1 LSRCLPPPSLPG
13 RCNSPSM
20 RVLFGAAVVAAAAAA
35 ALPPLLLLLPAVLVA
50 AKHDRAA
57 RAATASGAPR
67 SSDDDGAE
75 EEEQQLK
82 RAAAAAAAAAA
93 AGGRRPWEAPARR
106 RPPTYAPLLL
116 TPLASPPLNLWPV
129 LVFHCTALAFASL
142 AAAATDRS
150 PWLNSEVCWPSC
162 WYGQADPSGHGLRAR
177 AMAAASRPASPNKKN
192 SQGWHQRADPVW
204 WQPPAALRR
213 HGPRAPQQPA

>member
-1 LSRCLPPPSLPG
+1 
-13 RCNSPSM
+13 
-20 RVLFGAAVVAAAAAA
+20 
-35 ALPPLLLLLPAVLVA
+35 
-50 AKHDRAA
+50 
-57 RAATASGAPR
+57 
-67 SSDDDGAE
+67 
-75 EEEQQLK
+75 LK

-192 SQGWHQRADPVW
+192 SQGWHQRADPVSSVVAAAGR
-204 WQPPAALRR
+204 PPPPRATGTTAASVKRRSVLMSPFLNLKILLVDYGGAVCLPAVAVLRR
-213 HGPRAPQQPA
+213 AAHCSPPSVCAARPRLVNVRASPQDPRPRNVSLLTAA